1 MAEGADG
8 VVVRQ
13 RVAVVLRAG
22 DAVLLIHRWRDAEEY
37 FVVPGGG
44 VEPGETVEEAA
55 RREMREEASVE
66 ILGELLP
73 LISFEGVDERHGVVQ
88 RFVAF
93 TAEAWSGD
101 VEMSDAAPEASTASA
116 SNRYQLEWVDLA
128 SLAALDLQPVEVKNA
143 LLALASQT
151 GRVRERRNSNRQ
163 AEPAL
168 LDLRSAFR
176 RKDARPGQSPTHA
189 SESS

>member
-22 DAVLLIHRWRDAEEY
+22 DAVLIHRWRDAEEY

-176 RKDARPGQSPTHA
+176 HEGHTQRRI
-189 SESS
+189 